1 VSCPQGVHPGLDWR
15 RCLAIMVAPQAPRAK
30 EGKVTLVLA
39 GDIGGTKTRLA
50 VCQVAGTQLQ
60 TLAEHSYSSQE
71 FSALE
76 DIIAAFLATHEQRP
90 LTACFGVA
98 GPVRDGESRI
108 TNLPWH
114 ISAAAITSRFRL
126 QRTSLLNDLEATAW
140 GIQALGAEDFHILNP
155 GDAHA
160 AGNAAVIAAGTGL
173 GEAGLCHAGNM
184 LQPFGTEGGHTDFS
198 PGSELEI
205 ALLRHLKARHTHVSW
220 ERVVSGPG
228 LVMLHD
234 FLCRQHAATPPGWL
248 QAEMQSGDPA
258 AAITAAAQSGRDA
271 QCVAALELFVHLYGV
286 EAGNLA
292 LKIMATGGF
301 YIGGGIA
308 PKILP
313 SLASG
318 SFMAAFCAKGRMREL
333 LEKVPVRVILNDR
346 AALFGPAIVAA
357 AGE

>member
-1 VSCPQGVHPGLDWR
+1 VSSKARH
-15 RCLAIMVAPQAPRAK
+15 
-30 EGKVTLVLA
+30 VLA

-50 VCQVAGTQLQ
+50 VCEVAGIRLQ
-60 TLAEHSYSSQE
+60 TLAEHSYPSQE
-71 FSALE
+71 YGALE
-76 DIIAAFLATHEQRP
+76 DVIDAFLETHEHRP
-90 LTACFGVA
+90 QTACFGVA
-98 GPVRDGESRI
+98 GPVRDAESRI

-114 ISAAAITSRFRL
+114 ISAAAIASRFRL
-126 QRTSLLNDLEATAW
+126 RHASLLNDLEATAW
-140 GIQALGAEDFHILNP
+140 GIQALAAEDFHVLNP
-155 GDAHA
+155 GSAHP

-173 GEAGLCHAGNM
+173 GEAGLCHAGDR

-205 ALLRHLKARHTHVSW
+205 ELLRYLKARHAHVSW

-228 LVMLHD
+228 LVTLHD
-234 FLCRQHAATPPGWL
+234 FLCQHHATPPPDWL
-248 QAEMQSGDPA
+248 QVEMQSGDPA
-258 AAITAAAQSGRDA
+258 AAITAAAQADRDA
-271 QCVAALELFVHLYGV
+271 LCVAALELFVHLYGV

-313 SLASG
+313 SLAGG
-318 SFMAAFCAKGRMREL
+318 SFMAAFCAKGRMRPL
-333 LEKVPVRVILNDR
+333 LEQMPVRVILNDR
-346 AALFGPAIVAA
+346 TALFGPAIVAA

>member
-1 VSCPQGVHPGLDWR
+1 
-15 RCLAIMVAPQAPRAK
+15 M
-30 EGKVTLVLA
+30 TLVLA

-50 VCQVAGTQLQ
+50 ICEVSGAQLQ
-60 TLAEHSYSSQE
+60 TLTEHSYPSQE
-71 FSALE
+71 YSALE
-76 DIIAAFLATHEQRP
+76 DVIGAFLDTHEHRP
-90 LTACFGVA
+90 QAACFGVA
-98 GPVRDGESRI
+98 GPVRDAESRI

-114 ISAAAITSRFRL
+114 ISAAAITNRFRL
-126 QRTSLLNDLEATAW
+126 RRASLLNDLEATAW
-140 GIQALGAEDFHILNP
+140 GIQALGEADFHTLNP
-155 GDAHA
+155 GRAHA

-173 GEAGLCHAGNM
+173 GEAGLCRAGDR

-205 ALLRHLKARHTHVSW
+205 ELLRYLKARHTHVSW

-228 LVMLHD
+228 LVTLHD
-234 FLCRQHAATPPGWL
+234 FLCRHHTAPPPDWL

-271 QCVAALELFVHLYGV
+271 RCVAALELFVHLYGV
-286 EAGNLA
+286 ESGNLA

-313 SLASG
+313 SLVG
-318 SFMAAFCAKGRMREL
+318 GGFMTAFCAKGRMRPL
-333 LEKVPVRVILNDR
+333 LEQMPVRVILNDR
-346 AALFGPAIVAA
+346 TALFGPAIVAA
-357 AGE
+357 AEE